1 MARVMAFLIA
11 LVLSPASLAAEYLV
25 EAELWLDGQSAGTP
39 VLMVNADEAAMIE
52 RGTGGDDAGWRLT
65 IKVEPA
71 DADPLAPSGSL
82 WLHVELQQQNEGAWS
97 AVADSILGV
106 PEGETATLSVVDGEA
121 EPLPETADVYLRV
134 KTSRLVEGATAGESS
149 EIP

>member
-1 MARVMAFLIA
+1 MARVIACLIA

-82 WLHVELQQQNEGAWS
+82 WLTVELQQQVDGAWELL
-97 AVADSILGV
+97 ADSILGV
-106 PEGETATLSVVDGEA
+106 PEGETATLSVVDGDQEA
-121 EPLPETADVYLRV
+121 TPETAAVYLQL
-134 KTSRLVEGATAGESS
+134 KTSRLVEGKTATEPSS
-149 EIP
+149 VR